1 MRNKKQKATAM
12 DNKDNKKSKLA
23 HAWDAAKGFTRQHKT
38 PLGISLYTSL
48 LMGTSALA
56 TPLINSTIGAGAL
69 LAGSLY
75 LLTRSSDVVI
85 DSASEIGKK
94 SGISPLML
102 GLGLG
107 AMASVPE
114 LFVAMK
120 SVTSN
125 MPDIG
130 IGQLVGAN
138 IAHVFLILGASAVA
152 AKEGIKPGKGLGWK
166 FNTLA
171 MAGTTA
177 GFGAAL
183 ATGAL
188 TPVMG
193 AGMMTMAGLYVAGN
207 YLVNKKDSKTLNIPM
222 EDLIHHHAGGHCSHD
237 HSHDHGDGDS
247 HSHDH
252 HHHDHEH
259 KKPVSPWLN
268 GLWGT
273 AGMAGLV
280 YSAHLAVDSA
290 SQLALNTGVNPAT
303 VATLGIALGVSLP
316 ELTISVKA
324 AAKGKTDMA
333 VGNVL
338 GCNIFNLLFVGS
350 ALGLAGTTVP
360 DSFSTASTL
369 GKFNL
374 AALGT
379 SAGLMSAAL
388 LSGRG
393 GIKKW
398 QGYASL
404 GVYSAYVATSVA
416 LGGHKAPDI
425 SAAALEDKTT
435 PVAMEIVPVTHK
447 PLPKALPPAPR
458 QS

>member
-1 MRNKKQKATAM
+1 M
-12 DNKDNKKSKLA
+12 
-23 HAWDAAKGFTRQHKT
+23 
-38 PLGISLYTSL
+38 
-48 LMGTSALA
+48 
-56 TPLINSTIGAGAL
+56 
-69 LAGSLY
+69 
-75 LLTRSSDVVI
+75 
-85 DSASEIGKK
+85 
-94 SGISPLML
+94 
-102 GLGLG
+102 
-107 AMASVPE
+107 MA
-114 LFVAMK
+114 
-120 SVTSN
+120 
-125 MPDIG
+125 
-130 IGQLVGAN
+130 
-138 IAHVFLILGASAVA
+138 
-152 AKEGIKPGKGLGWK
+152 
-166 FNTLA
+166 
-171 MAGTTA
+171 
-177 GFGAAL
+177 
-183 ATGAL
+183 
-188 TPVMG
+188 
-193 AGMMTMAGLYVAGN
+193 MAGLYVAGN
-207 YLVNKKDSKTLNIPM
+207 YMVNKKDSKALDIPM
-222 EDLIHHHAGGHCSHD
+222 EELIHHHAGGHCSHD
-237 HSHDHGDGDS
+237 HSHDHDDG
-247 HSHDH
+247 HGHDH
-252 HHHDHEH
+252 HHGHEHEHAHNHGHEH
-259 KKPVSPWLN
+259 KKPVPPWLN

-290 SQLALNTGVNPAT
+290 SQVALSTGVNPAT

-324 AAKGKTDMA
+324 AAKDKTDMA

-425 SAAALEDKTT
+425 TAAELEHHTT
-435 PVAMEIVPVTHK
+435 PVAMETVPVRQK
-447 PLPKALPPAPR
+447 PLPETLPSFSIPANPYTNQAPRGWPAPR
-458 QS
+458 HS

>member
-1 MRNKKQKATAM
+1 MNKK
-12 DNKDNKKSKLA
+12 DENRSKLGR
-23 HAWDAAKGFTRQHKT
+23 AWESVKGFAHTHKA
-38 PLGISLYTSL
+38 PLGVSLYTSL

-56 TPLINSTIGAGAL
+56 TPLINSTIAAGAL

-85 DSASEIGKK
+85 DSASEVGKK
-94 SGISPLML
+94 AGISPLML

-138 IAHVFLILGASAVA
+138 IAHVFLILGAAAVA
-152 AKEGIKPGKGLGWK
+152 AKDGIKPGKGLGWK

-171 MAGTTA
+171 MAGTTL

-183 ATGAL
+183 ASGTL

-193 AGMMTMAGLYVAGN
+193 AGMMALAGLYVGGN

-222 EDLIHHHAGGHCSHD
+222 EDLIHHHAGGHCNHSHHEHEHAHD
-237 HSHDHGDGDS
+237 HA
-247 HSHDH
+247 
-252 HHHDHEH
+252 HHD
-259 KKPVSPWLN
+259 KKPVSPWIN
-268 GLWGT
+268 GLWGV
-273 AGMAGLV
+273 AGMTGLV

-290 SQLALNTGVNPAT
+290 SHVALSTGINPAT

-324 AAKGKTDMA
+324 ASQNKTDMA

-360 DSFSTASTL
+360 ESFSMDSTL

-416 LGGHKAPDI
+416 LGGHRLPDVTEAELEQKTAPAHVETATI
-425 SAAALEDKTT
+425 KQNPHRLHTLYKH
-435 PVAMEIVPVTHK
+435 P
-447 PLPKALPPAPR
+447 
-458 QS
+458 